1 MMKKI
6 APLIILLLIP
16 MLVIAQVKKRE
27 NLKEAGIQ
35 QEKTYTFQA
44 AQLTLEAALEIA
56 NRAQTTARALK
67 KEVTV
72 TVLDAS
78 GQTIV
83 LLRGNGVGPHNTEA
97 ARRKAYTSLS
107 TKKASLLLTREARAN
122 PDSQNLANL
131 PELLLL
137 AGGQPLWHMGVV
149 IGSVGIAG
157 GGSPENDDAIAK
169 SAAIPEAGILTNQ

>member
-1 MMKKI
+1 MMKKL
-6 APLIILLLIP
+6 APLIILMLMP
-16 MLVIAQVKKRE
+16 MLVIAQVNKRG
-27 NLKEAGIQ
+27 NLKDAGIQ

-44 AQLTLEAALEIA
+44 AQLTLEAAVEIA
-56 NRAQTTARALK
+56 NRAKASARALE

-72 TVLDAS
+72 AVLDAS
-78 GQTIV
+78 GQTMV
-83 LLRGNGVGPHNTEA
+83 LLRGDGVGPHNTEA

-107 TKKASLLLTREARAN
+107 TKKASLLLAREARAN

-137 AGGQPLWHMGVV
+137 AGGHPLWHKGVI
-149 IGSVGIAG
+149 IGSVGVAG

-169 SAAIPEAGILTNQ
+169 SAQIPEANILTKQ